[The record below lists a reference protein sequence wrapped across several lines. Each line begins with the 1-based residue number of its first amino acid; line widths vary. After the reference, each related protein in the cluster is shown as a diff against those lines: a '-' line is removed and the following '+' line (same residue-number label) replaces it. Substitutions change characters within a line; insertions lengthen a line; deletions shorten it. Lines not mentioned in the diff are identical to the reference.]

1 MAGNYM
7 VRNTAFARDFLMRWA
22 LYYDRKPQGFSSSDN
37 GAIQLVVME
46 TIKVEGF
53 DTCYDMYRKL
63 TESVRGSRV
72 NGLTSRP
79 VAAQVTNLKPYW
91 DYVHCTKEAIGP
103 ARAWK
108 MEGGSLTMWPRLE
121 FFAADGVFL
130 NRWASDEVGPIM
142 HHGVKDPNDVTS
154 FYYKDLDKCE
164 LNRSSVIRSAEQLGE
179 TALHLAQSYP
189 EYFPAGRSCKQ
200 CAEHCMKSFSCEPLE
215 DAEQPRPRQVVS
227 SGPSTFVLEDSPEHL
242 ARKSRRRRSLEER
255 GLGRSDCDQGVMDLC
270 HLVADRV
277 SSDPPRRPGLDAE
290 VNYGCKS
297 NPHQMGGSGGN
308 FVLRSARVI
317 PQPGD
322 GNCLYHSM
330 SYGLRNCTAASLR
343 RELAD
348 FLRHNPS
355 LQIAGDS
362 LEEWVR
368 WDSNSAVNEYTRRQ
382 AVTGWG
388 GGIEMARPDRF

>member
-1 MAGNYM
+1 MKWPLFLLGALVGSNKLRSAPTVGVIVVGDPAFQRRYEVQIKSIRCYADRHGYEMTVLAASEFPECKRFLDFFFRKHCTVSKFLETKPSEYTAAVFDGDVVVAAPNRGLDKWINHGADIQLYNRCLFHEIMAGNYM

-63 TESVRGSRV
+63 TES
-72 NGLTSRP
+72 
-79 VAAQVTNLKPYW
+79 VTNLKPYW

-215 DAEQPRPRQVVS
+215 DAEQPRPRQVS
-227 SGPSTFVLEDSPEHL
+227 SGPSTFVLEDSPE
-242 ARKSRRRRSLEER
+242 SRR
-255 GLGRSDCDQGVMDLC
+255 
-270 HLVADRV
+270 
-277 SSDPPRRPGLDAE
+277 
-290 VNYGCKS
+290 
-297 NPHQMGGSGGN
+297 
-308 FVLRSARVI
+308 
-317 PQPGD
+317 
-322 GNCLYHSM
+322 HSWGW
-330 SYGLRNCTAASLR
+330 S
-343 RELAD
+343 
-348 FLRHNPS
+348 
-355 LQIAGDS
+355 
-362 LEEWVR
+362 R
-368 WDSNSAVNEYTRRQ
+368 WQVK
-382 AVTGWG
+382 
-388 GGIEMARPDRF
+388 